1 MDSDSLVRDAREA
14 FARRD
19 WVAARDAFVAVGAL
33 AGDDV
38 YKLGDCV
45 WWLGE
50 FRRAESLYEE
60 AHRLYMQERKPSE
73 AAMCALG
80 LAGLAF
86 MRGDEAIGSGWMSR
100 AMRLMEDLPAGAV
113 HGYVLFMEVS
123 GSLQGGDLD
132 AAIGQ
137 ARRLQEAG
145 RTFSDP
151 NLVALG
157 VLSEGQALLKQGSFS
172 AGMRLLDE
180 AMIAAVSD
188 ELAPEWAGNIYCQ
201 LMVACNELG
210 DVGRAREWTQ
220 ATVRWCESL
229 PAAGPFMGICRAH
242 RAQLF
247 RLQGDWELAEREAAQ
262 VCEELAGFDLGTVAE
277 GYYQIGE
284 VRRLRGDLAGA
295 EEAFK
300 QAHAYGR
307 EPQPGLALLRLA
319 QGRIDEALVSIQT
332 ALTTGPQD
340 PLHRAWLCIAC
351 AEASL
356 AAGRVDA
363 ARMAG
368 DELRAAATTF
378 QSSVFK
384 AAADQVDGAVLVTE
398 GALEE
403 GLQSLR
409 SACVRWQQLSAPYET
424 ARVRVL
430 LARAYAALGDGS
442 SAALELDAASQVF
455 QSLGAMVDLH
465 SIEMQR
471 DERQGADPGAH
482 PGAHT
487 AGHQGAAHGLT
498 GRELEVLA
506 LVSAG
511 QSNRGIAE
519 ALTISEKTVAR
530 HLTNIYGKLGLSSR
544 TEAVRYAF
552 EQGLS
557 GDIRKTS

>member
-1 MDSDSLVRDAREA
+1 
-14 FARRD
+14 
-19 WVAARDAFVAVGAL
+19 
-33 AGDDV
+33 
-38 YKLGDCV
+38 
-45 WWLGE
+45 
-50 FRRAESLYEE
+50 
-60 AHRLYMQERKPSE
+60 
-73 AAMCALG
+73 
-80 LAGLAF
+80 
-86 MRGDEAIGSGWMSR
+86 
-100 AMRLMEDLPAGAV
+100 
-113 HGYVLFMEVS
+113 
-123 GSLQGGDLD
+123 
-132 AAIGQ
+132 
-137 ARRLQEAG
+137 
-145 RTFSDP
+145 
-151 NLVALG
+151 
-157 VLSEGQALLKQGSFS
+157 
-172 AGMRLLDE
+172 
-180 AMIAAVSD
+180 
-188 ELAPEWAGNIYCQ
+188 
-201 LMVACNELG
+201 
-210 DVGRAREWTQ
+210 
-220 ATVRWCESL
+220 
-229 PAAGPFMGICRAH
+229 
-242 RAQLF
+242 
-247 RLQGDWELAEREAAQ
+247 
-262 VCEELAGFDLGTVAE
+262 
-277 GYYQIGE
+277 
-284 VRRLRGDLAGA
+284 
-295 EEAFK
+295 
-300 QAHAYGR
+300 
-307 EPQPGLALLRLA
+307 
-319 QGRIDEALVSIQT
+319 
-332 ALTTGPQD
+332 
-340 PLHRAWLCIAC
+340 
-351 AEASL
+351 
-356 AAGRVDA
+356 
-363 ARMAG
+363 
-368 DELRAAATTF
+368 
-378 QSSVFK
+378 
-384 AAADQVDGAVLVTE
+384 VTE